1 MTAIE
6 IIKDT
11 IDNMFPLAGATMDWT
26 LHKQINAAI
35 IDALIDYDS
44 PAGVPI
50 PALRDNV
57 PDGYHLF
64 DRGLLNIADCPK
76 LYAIWGTRF
85 NLGDEASG
93 TFRCPPCAPG
103 TVFVQAGVSGYNDV
117 NLGLFSIGGE
127 IKHALTA
134 DENGEHEH
142 LIDGM
147 TGGDNSDH
155 NATNRLAAGDKAPES
170 SSFYFDSQACQPS
183 GKGDAHNN
191 MQPYMAVNYMFRL
204 C

>member
-6 IIKDT
+6 IIKNT

-50 PALRDNV
+50 PILSDTASN
-57 PDGYHLF
+57 GHHFF
-64 DRGLLNIADCPK
+64 DHGLLNIADCPK

-85 NLGDEASG
+85 NIGGEASG

-103 TVFVQAGVSGYNDV
+103 TVFVQAGASGYNDID
-117 NLGLFSIGGE
+117 LTLFATGGE
-127 IKHALTA
+127 IKHQLTVG
-134 DENGEHEH
+134 EMPRHRLKVEGIGNGH
-142 LIDGM
+142 IDG
-147 TGGDNSDH
+147 TGSQVGPEVDGGDTALYTEYVGND
-155 NATNRLAAGDKAPES
+155 E
-170 SSFYFDSQACQPS
+170 
-183 GKGDAHNN
+183 AHNN
-191 MQPYMAVNYMFRL
+191 MQPYTAVNYMFRL